1 MTIYF
6 EVGKLDN
13 KSRVIIPHR
22 MLSQLGLQEGSDV
35 RVIFVDDHI
44 EIQPFETDYI
54 ECSEKMVTTLQDI
67 QNLIGD
73 LKNDILK
80 LSYNK

>member
-13 KSRVIIPHR
+13 KGRVIITHR

-44 EIQPFETDYI
+44 E
-54 ECSEKMVTTLQDI
+54 CSEKMVTTLQDI

-73 LKNDILK
+73 LKMIC
-80 LSYNK
+80 

>member
-13 KSRVIIPHR
+13 KGRVIISHR
-22 MLSQLGLQEGSDV
+22 MLSQLGLQENSDV

-44 EIQPFETDYI
+44 EIRPFETDHI

-80 LSYNK
+80 LPYNK